1 MHAVSPPRGSE
12 LPLCLYCIESV
23 AVNTLRTALGDEGSR
38 VYLLNHAQDLDAFGL
53 VYDGISTLI
62 SWWL

>member
-23 AVNTLRTALGDEGSR
+23 AVNTLSTALGDEGSR
-38 VYLLNHAQDLDAFGL
+38 VYLLNHAQDLDAF
-53 VYDGISTLI
+53 
-62 SWWL
+62 